1 MFAPIFR
8 SGVITRS
15 MGRRETPASPTRRL
29 SNVCPASKPARSR
42 MVVPEFPQSISS
54 FGGVSTRF
62 FPWTMRVSGS
72 GCSILIPKA
81 RSAFTVRMQS
91 LLGRKPRNAQTPLD
105 KAAMMAA
112 RWEMLLSP
120 GTVISVSIR
129 GARFTRSSIGSVPKL
144 FAQPAQPHGIQS
156 HLPMSIGYKMRLSS
170 GSGNSWCD
178 FAQPTCQRGAEL
190 GNEKDFARVRV
201 LHLRTWSE
209 SLHVHLFTGRKGT
222 LHHVWFARNGNSVWK
237 VSFRHFR
244 PRSCWRGRWGHFL
257 GRGIFRRRGV
267 RVERLLLRRILLAFR
282 RVIGGAVTGTWRRLL
297 HVSTRRDKEGS

>member
-15 MGRRETPASPTRRL
+15 MGRRESAASPTRRL

-62 FPWTMRVSGS
+62 FPWTMSVSGS

-91 LLGRKPRNAQTPLD
+91 LPGRKPRNVQTPLD
-105 KAAMMAA
+105 KAAIMAA

-120 GTVISVSIR
+120 GTIISVSIR
-129 GARFTRSSIGSVPKL
+129 GARFTRSSIGSVPNL

-156 HLPMSIGYKMRLSS
+156 HLKMSIGYKMRLSS
-170 GSGNSWCD
+170 GGGNSSCD
-178 FAQPTCQRGAEL
+178 FAQPNLPARGTEL

-209 SLHVHLFTGRKGT
+209 SLYVHLFTRRKRT
-222 LHHVWFARNGNSVWK
+222 LHHVRFARNGNSVWK

-244 PRSCWRGRWGHFL
+244 PRSCWRGRWRHFL

-282 RVIGGAVTGTWRRLL
+282 RGIGDAVTGTWRRLL
-297 HVSTRRDKEGS
+297 HVSARREKE